1 MAFEDFARHLSAQA
15 SPVTVGGYVRDLQQF
30 AVWFE
35 HTNGET
41 LEPER
46 VTPSDVR
53 EYRNWLQRR
62 GLRAA
67 TVNRRLAAVRAW
79 LDWARHQGRI
89 SENPARRVPGLREQ
103 PPGLRWLDKRERYA
117 LRRAAERILQVARL
131 RYPVRWVVYER
142 DALLTLFLLNTG
154 LRAGEVVR
162 LRWSDVVLGERKG
175 HLLVRGKGDKQ
186 RVVPLNK
193 AARDALRRWKTTRR
207 DADIEGDQV
216 WAVRDGLT
224 VRTVQRAVARV
235 AREAGVEATP
245 HVLRHTFAKSLVDAG
260 VSLEKVARIL
270 GHKSL
275 DTTRRYVE
283 PSAQDLAR
291 AVEEVAL

>member
-1 MAFEDFARHLSAQA
+1 MFEAFARALVNA
-15 SPVTVGGYVRDLQQF
+15 SMLTVRGYVRDLGHF
-30 AVWFE
+30 ARWFE
-35 HTNGET
+35 QTNGET
-41 LEPER
+41 LAPER

-53 EYRNWLQRR
+53 EYRAWLLRR

-67 TVNRRLAAVRAW
+67 TVNRKLAAVRAW
-79 LDWARHQGRI
+79 LDWAVAQGQI
-89 SENPARRVPGLREQ
+89 SENPARRVPGVREQ
-103 PPGLRWLDKRERYA
+103 NQGIRWLNKRERYA
-117 LRRAAERILQVARL
+117 LRRAAERILQMARL
-131 RYPVRWVVYER
+131 RYPKRWVVLER
-142 DALLTLFLLNTG
+142 DALLTVFLLNTG

-175 HLLVRGKGDKQ
+175 HLLVRGKGNKQ

-193 AARDALRRWKTTRR
+193 AARDALRRWLASRQE
-207 DADIEGDQV
+207 AGIEGAQV
-216 WAVRDGLT
+216 WAVLDGLT

-270 GHKSL
+270 GHASL